1 MFSLILKSRI
11 FLFSMT
17 AALFA
22 APAPFRLLAP
32 DSVWTKAH
40 TPVFVWQ
47 ASGGADQY
55 DVWVDTVKIATG
67 ATQTYLTSPQ
77 QLNVGRHTWFVKAT
91 GGGATVNSADTG
103 VFNIGT
109 SPVHMWDYTDGFERG
124 DLNDY
129 VSNGIGITTNALDGS
144 YSASYTSPSDTMLM
158 HYAYNPAFTNTKEA
172 EASVLFSLDDG
183 NADVG
188 VGFADENGVWC
199 YAMIDRGN
207 KSINIERRASYSIY
221 PHTETGFT
229 KTNWTEQQE
238 NRFYIWC
245 SDTQSLPVL
254 TQGTKYILKFQL
266 SNRLPSLG
274 KAAQAIL
281 ESADS
286 TVLCSVRSFLDDV
299 YAPHPMFIIKNGN
312 ARVDDFRYQLLDR
325 WSYNWKPH
333 IGCLNPTWAGFNPAV
348 WRDANNKWWLTARTD
363 NKIRWSSDGI
373 NWSTQSANAPPVS
386 IMDPAILGMRGDPWN
401 DGRTY
406 LASCNGCC
414 FDSVRIFYSTDLS
427 SGTWTWWGQHPGLT
441 LCGREHV
448 ILDTKDWPTL
458 DSIHYNGSAY
468 RFVNILEGDIGHGG
482 STMMKLSNDQKTFVQ
497 IECADLYGN
506 TTNKPMLQK
515 NLWMMECLNVVS
527 SCGMALDSNIR
538 VMTFK
543 DGDGNY
549 EKAIPQEV
557 ILDGKQPWVA
567 KAMQTIPGFPY
578 YWGNRHVAR
587 DKTGATWYG
596 GFCQWPSCF
605 VWVPEEKTAYCY
617 WGEENTINL
626 STAHIIPEF
635 CCASLSTDT
644 STVDPG
650 NQVRVTAN
658 LWNFGNADGNDTISV
673 ESDGATINTTVI
685 HLAANTDSIIT
696 FTLSAL
702 SAGAH
707 VVSIDSCRAGLF
719 VTGSSAVAKPFEIVH
734 PAPGAQ
740 NRFIVRLFDLQGK
753 NVRTVE
759 SDRKDPNNPLLMQ
772 GCARGLYLVE
782 VYDGVKLTISKI
794 ILK

>member
-1 MFSLILKSRI
+1 MIKIILKSPF
-11 FLFSMT
+11 FLFSVIAT
-17 AALFA
+17 LSA

-40 TPVFVWQ
+40 IPVFIWQ
-47 ASGGADQY
+47 TSSGADQY
-55 DVWVDTVKIATG
+55 EVLVDGASIA
-67 ATQTYLTSPQ
+67 APVTQTSLTAPHP
-77 QLNVGRHTWFVKAT
+77 LADGRHTWFVKAT

-103 VFNIGT
+103 VFHIGT
-109 SPVHMWDYTDGFERG
+109 PPVHLWDYTDGFERG

-129 VSNGIGITTNALDGS
+129 VSHGIGVTDNALDGS
-144 YSASYTSPSDTMLM
+144 HSASYGSPSDTMVM
-158 HYAYNPAFTNTKEA
+158 HYAYNSAFANTQEA
-172 EASVLFSLDDG
+172 EASVLFSLDDA
-183 NADVG
+183 NVDVG

-199 YAMIDRGN
+199 YAMIDRAN
-207 KSINIERRASYSIY
+207 KSINIERRAAYSIF
-221 PHTETGFT
+221 PHTESGFT
-229 KTNWTEQQE
+229 KTNWTERQE
-238 NRFYIWC
+238 NGFYIWC
-245 SDTQSLPVL
+245 SDTQPLPSLD
-254 TQGTKYILKFQL
+254 QGTKYILKFQL

-274 KAAQAIL
+274 KAAQAIV
-281 ESADS
+281 ETADS
-286 TVLCSVRSFLDDV
+286 TVVCSVRSFLDDV

-325 WSYNWKPH
+325 WSYNWKTH

-348 WRDANNKWWLTARTD
+348 WRDASNKWWLTARTD

-373 NWSTQSANAPPVS
+373 NWSTQTANAPPVS
-386 IMDPAILGMRGDPWN
+386 IMDPAIVGMHGDPWN

-427 SGTWTWWGQHPGLT
+427 SGNWTWWSQHPGLT

-448 ILDTKDWPTL
+448 FLDTRDWPTL
-458 DSIHYNGSAY
+458 DSIRYNGSAY

-506 TTNKPMLQK
+506 ATNKPMLQK

-543 DGDGNY
+543 DGGGNY

-587 DKTGATWYG
+587 DKNGASWYG

-617 WGEENTINL
+617 WGEE
-626 STAHIIPEF
+626 
-635 CCASLSTDT
+635 
-644 STVDPG
+644 
-650 NQVRVTAN
+650 
-658 LWNFGNADGNDTISV
+658 
-673 ESDGATINTTVI
+673 
-685 HLAANTDSIIT
+685 
-696 FTLSAL
+696 
-702 SAGAH
+702 
-707 VVSIDSCRAGLF
+707 
-719 VTGSSAVAKPFEIVH
+719 
-734 PAPGAQ
+734 
-740 NRFIVRLFDLQGK
+740 
-753 NVRTVE
+753 
-759 SDRKDPNNPLLMQ
+759 
-772 GCARGLYLVE
+772 
-782 VYDGVKLTISKI
+782 
-794 ILK
+794 